1 MPHERL
7 IHNQLDLRF
16 SLTALQLA
24 IDSFLLDAE
33 ARRLTPKTIRYYR
46 QQIQPFLDVLSR
58 QGVVTPEA
66 ITAHHIRRQMV
77 DMQQRGLADASVH
90 AFARAIRSFCN
101 FLVRE
106 ELLDKSPTLVS
117 AKSIASRV
125 AAV

>member
-46 QQIQPFLDVLSR
+46 QQIQPFLDVLSG